1 MIYEVKEPLSLNAP
15 QFAEYEYLIRWF
27 GKDGSDYLWM
37 FYDAEI
43 SQKVTG
49 TIINEQSTNNISALN
64 SSESKII
71 TLIAEDITLAE
82 LNIIGEM
89 FTCPYVY
96 RQKKNGYQLIIE
108 RLAPV
113 QNSLK
118 YRLRD
123 KKFNIEFELQYPNLK
138 IFK

>member
-27 GKDGSDYLWM
+27 GKDGSDYWWM

-49 TIINEQSTNNISALN
+49 TIINEQSTNNIAALN
-64 SSESKII
+64 SSESKTIS
-71 TLIAEDITLAE
+71 LIAEDITQAE

-123 KKFNIEFELQYPNLK
+123 KKYNIEFELQYPNLK